1 MKFDGKVKL
10 NHSHH
15 DEMRNDDMFI
25 VCVLYLMRGCI
36 SKESKINNEK
46 KERELEAHAFD
57 LINK

>member
-1 MKFDGKVKL
+1 
-10 NHSHH
+10 
-15 DEMRNDDMFI
+15 MR
-25 VCVLYLMRGCI
+25 VYLMRGCI